1 MEYNK
6 TVNLPQ
12 TNFSMKANLPQ
23 KEPKTLEFWK
33 SIDVYKK
40 LLEKNKGKKKFILH
54 DGPPYANGHIHLGT
68 ALNKILKDIIIKQKF
83 MSGYEAPYIPGWDCH
98 GLPIEYQLM
107 KDLGK
112 NKSTID
118 KIEFRKKAAEFAL
131 KFVGIQRDEFMRLG
145 GFGEWENPY
154 LTLSSDYEGTI
165 ISVFRQLLKN
175 GYIYRKL
182 KPVYWCATCETAL
195 ADAEVEYADHTSP
208 SIFVKFPVVKFP
220 PLLPTSDFPLP
231 TFVVIW
237 TTTPWTLPANVAL
250 AFQPNIEYV
259 AVKLSCGEVC
269 IVAEA
274 RLEQMKKIFKDDGLE
289 ILLKKKGSD
298 FEGIKCKNPVVG
310 SESVGVLADFVSLEE
325 GSGIVHIAPGHGE
338 EDYSVG
344 LKYKLPVL
352 SPVDDRGRFT
362 NEVKM
367 FEGENVFAANE
378 KIIKYLED
386 QKLLLFKFDISHSYP
401 HCWRCK
407 RPIIFRATKQWFMSV
422 DEKDLRKRLLKA
434 VEQSKWIPHYGRS
447 RIEGMINVRPDWCLS
462 RQRYWG
468 TPLPV
473 VYCKKCDEPL
483 LEDSVIEKIEKL
495 IYEKGSNAYLEISLD
510 GILPAG
516 MKCPKCGSA
525 DFKKSEDILDV
536 WFDSGVSSFA
546 VLETVG
552 NRHACSLLHFP
563 ADLYLEGSD
572 QHRGWFQTS
581 LIPAVAIKGSPP
593 YKTVLTHGFVV
604 DGEGKKMSKSLG
616 NVISPQDIIKKFG
629 AEILRLWVASEN
641 YQEDIRLSDEIVTH
655 LIDAYRKIRNTMR
668 FILGNINDFSPS
680 QRTPYEELPEID
692 RWVLSKFNNLVA
704 DAGRNYENYD
714 FHKVFHIVYNFC
726 VVELSAFYFDIL
738 KDRLYTFNKKSKE
751 RLAAQTVIEEI
762 FLKLV
767 PLIAP
772 VLSFTAEE
780 AYQEYKT
787 QQGRNGLPGFAE
799 SVFLLDMPVFD
810 AAHFDKKTEEK
821 FAEIIKIRELAL
833 KLLEEERKKNIIGNS
848 LEAKVTLYTEKSELK
863 KFLTDNIKNLAQ
875 VFLVSQVVISDSSFG
890 GAKDEAG
897 LFEAKA
903 EHSSGAKCARC
914 WMWSEDVGADKNHP
928 EICLKC
934 VKNISY

>member
-23 KEPKTLEFWK
+23 KEPKTLDFWK

-40 LLEKNKGKKKFILH
+40 LLEKNKGKKKFVLH

-68 ALNKILKDIIIKQKF
+68 ALNKILKDIVIKYKS
-83 MSGYEAPYIPGWDCH
+83 MSGFDAPFIPGWDCH

-107 KDLGK
+107 RELGK
-112 NKSTID
+112 TKATID
-118 KIEFRKKAAEFAL
+118 KIEFRKKATEFAM
-131 KFVGIQRDEFMRLG
+131 KFMGVQRGEFMRLG
-145 GFGEWENPY
+145 GLGEWENPY
-154 LTLSSDYEGTI
+154 LTLSNDYEGTI

-182 KPVYWCATCETAL
+182 KPVYWCASCETAL

-208 SIFVKFPVVKFP
+208 SIFVKFP
-220 PLLPTSDFPLP
+220 LLKLTDALSELKGERSIS
-231 TFVVIW
+231 VVIW

-250 AFQPNIEYV
+250 AFQPNIDYV
-259 AVKLSCGEVC
+259 AVKLSDGEVC
-269 IVAEA
+269 VVAEA
-274 RLEQMKKIFKDDGLE
+274 RLEQLKKIFKDDGIK

-310 SESVGVLADFVSLEE
+310 TESVGILADFVSLEE

-344 LKYKLPVL
+344 LKYNLPVV

-367 FEGENVFAANE
+367 FEGKNVFAANE
-378 KIIKYLED
+378 NIIKHLED
-386 QKLLLFKFDISHSYP
+386 QKLLLLKFDISHSYP

-422 DEKDLRKRLLKA
+422 DAKDLRKRLLKA
-434 VEQSKWIPHYGRS
+434 VEQSTWIPNYGRS

-473 VYCKKCDEPL
+473 IYCKDCDEPVL
-483 LEDSVIEKIEKL
+483 DDGIIGKIEKI
-495 IYEKGSNAYLEISLD
+495 IYEKGSSVYLEMPIAEL
-510 GILPAG
+510 LPNG
-516 MKCPKCGSA
+516 MKCHKCGGIG
-525 DFKKSEDILDV
+525 FKKSDDILDV

-546 VLETVG
+546 VLEG
-552 NRHACSLLHFP
+552 RKSLSFP

-581 LIPAVAIKGSPP
+581 LIPAVAIKGIPP
-593 YKTVLTHGFVV
+593 FKAVLTHGFVV

-616 NVISPQDIIKKFG
+616 NVISPQDIIKKYG
-629 AEILRLWVASEN
+629 AEVLRLWVASEN

-680 QRTPYEELPEID
+680 QRVPYEELPEID

-704 DAGRNYENYD
+704 DAGRHYENYD

-787 QQGRNGLPGFAE
+787 QQGRSGLPGSAE
-799 SVFLLDMPVFD
+799 SVFLLDMPVYE
-810 AAHFDKKTEEK
+810 AARVDKKTEEK
-821 FAEIIKIRELAL
+821 FEEIIKMRELVL
-833 KLLEEERKKNIIGNS
+833 KLLEEERKKNVIGNS
-848 LEAKVTLYTEKSELK
+848 LEAKVILYTENEEKK
-863 KFLTDNIKNLAQ
+863 KFLKENAKNLLQ
-875 VFLVSQVVISDSSFG
+875 VFLVSQVEISDKPAG
-890 GAKDEAG
+890 GTKDEAG
-897 LFEAKA
+897 SIEAKA
-903 EHSSGAKCARC
+903 EHSSGEKCARC